1 MLTRI
6 SIKVRLAWSTTAQ
19 MGFMVMECGLGLY
32 TLAAL
37 HLVGHSLYKA
47 HAFLSASAVVRR
59 TRLQA
64 LRTATATQPAALWLA
79 PLVAVSLVAA
89 LQGTL
94 LPGAWPWW
102 WSVLLGLAWAPLLW
116 LPKAATVRARVVPA
130 LAGLLMIPPGRGRAA
145 GPCRATGHPRR
156 AVPRGRR
163 GGPGRHGRPV
173 PVPGIAAQPARRAGG
188 VAALELRPLLR
199 R

>member
-1 MLTRI
+1 MVPAIPAGELSESAGGVWANPKGFRCVMTSFDRLIETRWAYAVLAGLVMLTRI

-47 HAFLSASAVVRR
+47 HAFLSASAVVRQ

-102 WSVLLGLAWAPLLW
+102 WTW
-116 LPKAATVRARVVPA
+116 RC
-130 LAGLLMIPPGRGRAA
+130 AA
-145 GPCRATGHPRR
+145 GRWARCCRRCTWR
-156 AVPRGRR
+156 
-163 GGPGRHGRPV
+163 
-173 PVPGIAAQPARRAGG
+173 
-188 VAALELRPLLR
+188 
-199 R
+199 